1 MAKLIGIEQSGNFG
15 EDFFV
20 AKAKDYLDDSFV
32 IYRNRQ
38 LYGKEFDVCI
48 LMPDKGILVVE
59 LKGWREETVVR
70 AEAPDT
76 IFIST
81 EDGEVSATPQK
92 QARGYRFS
100 MERHLKDNIGKFPLV
115 FSMVCFPQISK
126 QFFHDQ
132 RLNVILEERFTFLKE
147 DMADKSSFFAKLNE
161 AICEVQHW
169 KRDPFDAKLMYEARS
184 LFETNLEELTTE
196 AETEDESFAYHCHD
210 YSRFYFFAP
219 SDPEFERSVPDI
231 VYQYSIGCKLYCVF
245 STQDQMDKMVDGL
258 KKLLT
263 TKNIRAKRNSLEVV
277 FSDEV
282 SETDGIG
289 STKGNFQIFNCSF
302 SVLSNSQGVES
313 SSFMVINGQAT
324 ESQLG
329 VMQELSARSSFN
341 LDQYRVEHAPVD
353 KNIVI
358 RAGAGTG
365 KTYAMISRIAFLCY
379 SLKKPLQQ
387 VSERITM
394 ITFTNEAADQME
406 ERLKQYF
413 RNYYILTSEKD
424 YLNMISYIDGMQIST
439 IHSYAKNIIAK
450 LGTAFG
456 YGVDLGIV
464 SSEYARRK
472 KISDLLDNYIRQKER
487 TEGKGYI
494 DSLGMPVYAIR
505 DNVLSFIQKLHN
517 KSVDIS
523 SIQSEEFGQL
533 QDLIRGPLH
542 DLLAYLIPA
551 VEQEYAQELLDANRI
566 HLSSL
571 MSVLKKYVSAPG
583 NRERLQ
589 ELKGFK
595 EAPQYLFVD
604 EFQDT
609 DDVQIE
615 TLLQLTKALKYKLFV
630 VGDIK
635 QCIYRFRGAKE
646 AAFTELHIEQDR
658 ENWCEFSL
666 RRNYRTDTRLL
677 SAFDKSFSSWG
688 VRSDQLLSFE
698 PNQDKLIGSRSF
710 NDYIK
715 DPKKYYHHISIQ
727 NENER
732 IPALIDEIQRIQRRI
747 AYEEGK
753 PQAVAPALRSIAIL
767 VRENW
772 QADFIKQKCREVGIA
787 VQTSTGGDLYMSQP
801 ALDML
806 TLVNTLVHFDEAD
819 YLYNLAVSNFFHV
832 GIPKSNLH
840 AIREEERLQ
849 WISKAD
855 EKKQAN
861 YLIDLMNKQ
870 LVNSESDTRWE
881 HIVKG
886 LRTKPVLNSLRELYR
901 LLQPWK
907 NYSDEE
913 SKQHYY
919 QLNVDLLF
927 EKLIDSCNVDRLTI
941 NTLQEQLYNSIVA
954 QVSVDS
960 RQAPSTHVSD
970 EIPIQCITV
979 HKSKGL
985 EYGHVILPF
994 CSASIDYM
1002 KPSLLQV
1009 STEKNGG
1016 RVNIGYRMNLGDG
1029 ETIENSYYNETE
1041 EKAEKSREE
1050 TRILYVAM
1058 TRAVRSFSWIDLQ
1071 GSKGLTWQSL
1081 IEEV

>member
-1 MAKLIGIEQSGNFG
+1 MAKLVGTEHSGNYG

-20 AKAKDYLDDSFV
+20 AKALEYLDDSYV

-48 LMPDKGILVVE
+48 LMPNKGILVVE
-59 LKGWREETVVR
+59 LKGWREDTVVR

-76 IFIST
+76 IYIST
-81 EDGEVSATPQK
+81 EDGIVPTMPQK

-126 QFFHDQ
+126 QLFRDQ
-132 RLNVILEERFTFLKE
+132 HLNVILDEKFTFLKE
-147 DMADKSSFFAKLNE
+147 DMVDKSSFFAKLDE
-161 AICEVQHW
+161 VLREVQHW
-169 KRDPFDAKLMYEARS
+169 KRDSFDAKVMYEVRG
-184 LFETNLEELTTE
+184 LFETDLEEFTSE
-196 AETEDESFAYHCHD
+196 ADDVEASFAYHAHD

-219 SDPEFERSVPDI
+219 NEPDYDSSI
-231 VYQYSIGCKLYCVF
+231 PDVVLQYALGCKLYCVF
-245 STQDQMDKMVDGL
+245 STQEQMEKMVNGL
-258 KKLLT
+258 KTLLS
-263 TKNIRAKRNSLEVV
+263 TKNIRIKGAGLEVIL
-277 FSDEV
+277 SDENA
-282 SETDGIG
+282 ETDRIDTNKG
-289 STKGNFQIFNCSF
+289 SFQAFNCSF
-302 SVLSNSQGVES
+302 SVLSNHLKQERC
-313 SSFMVINGQAT
+313 SFAVINGQAT
-324 ESQLG
+324 DEQLKI
-329 VMQELSARSSFN
+329 MQELSDTSSFN

-394 ITFTNEAADQME
+394 ITFTNEAADQMG
-406 ERLKQYF
+406 ERLKEYF
-413 RNYYILTSEKD
+413 RNYYILTSEKE

-450 LGTAFG
+450 LGTSFG

-472 KISDLLDNYIRQKER
+472 KISDLLDNYIKQKER

-523 SIQSEEFGQL
+523 RIQSEEFGQL
-533 QDLIRGPLH
+533 QDLIRAPLH

-566 HLSSL
+566 HLSGL
-571 MSVLKKYVSAPG
+571 MSTLKKYVSAPE
-583 NRERLQ
+583 NRERLL

-609 DDVQIE
+609 DDIQIE
-615 TLLQLTKALKYKLFV
+615 TLLQLSKVLKYKLFV

-646 AAFTELHIEQDR
+646 AAFAELHIEQDK
-658 ENWCEFSL
+658 ENWYEYSL
-666 RRNYRTDTRLL
+666 KRNYRTDTKLL
-677 SAFDKSFSSWG
+677 NIFDKSFSSWG
-688 VRSDQLLSFE
+688 DRSDQLLTYE
-698 PNQDKLIGSRSF
+698 QDRDMLIGSRSF
-710 NDYIK
+710 NDYIN
-715 DPKKYYHHISIQ
+715 DPKKFYHHITIQ
-727 NENER
+727 YENER
-732 IPALIDEIQRIQRRI
+732 IPKLINEIKRIQSRI

-753 PQAVAPALRSIAIL
+753 PQSVAPKLRSIAIL

-772 QADFIKQKCREVGIA
+772 QADYIRQKCKEAGIV

-806 TLVNTLVHFDEAD
+806 TLVNALVHFDEAD
-819 YLYNLAVSNFFHV
+819 YLYNLVVSNFFHV
-832 GIPKSNLH
+832 GVPKSNLH
-840 AIREEERLQ
+840 VIREEERMQ

-855 EKKQAN
+855 EKKQSN

-881 HIVKG
+881 HVVKG
-886 LRTKPVLNSLRELYR
+886 LRTKPVLNCLRELYR

-907 NYSDEE
+907 KYSDEE

-960 RQAPSTHVSD
+960 REAPSANESD
-970 EIPIQCITV
+970 EVPIQCITV
-979 HKSKGL
+979 HKAKGL
-985 EYGHVILPF
+985 EYGHVILPY
-994 CSASIDYM
+994 CSTAIDYI

-1009 STEKNGG
+1009 STEKNGD

-1029 ETIENSYYNETE
+1029 DTIENSYYNETE

-1050 TRILYVAM
+1050 ARILYVAM

-1081 IEEV
+1081 IEEM

>member
-1 MAKLIGIEQSGNFG
+1 MAKLIGTEQSGNVG

-20 AKAKDYLDDSFV
+20 SRAKEYLDDTFV

-48 LMPDKGILVVE
+48 LMPYKGILVVE
-59 LKGWREETVVR
+59 LKGWREETIIR
-70 AEAPDT
+70 AEAPDH
-76 IFIST
+76 IAIST
-81 EDGEVSATPQK
+81 ESGEVLASPQK

-115 FSMVCFPQISK
+115 FSMVCLPQVSK
-126 QFFHDQ
+126 KYFHDKH
-132 RLNVILEERFTFLKE
+132 LNVILEEKFTFLME
-147 DMADKSSFFAKLNE
+147 DMADKSSFFSKLDE
-161 AICEVQHW
+161 ALREVQHW
-169 KRDPFDAKLMYEARS
+169 KRDPFDAKLMYEVRG
-184 LFETNLEELTTE
+184 LFETDLEAPASE
-196 AETEDESFAYHCHD
+196 ADTDEEPFDYHEHD
-210 YSRFYFFAP
+210 YSRFYFFSP
-219 SDPEFERSVPDI
+219 DDPAFDSSVPNI
-231 VYQYSIGCKLYCVF
+231 VQEYAGGCKLYCVF
-245 STQDQMDKMVDGL
+245 SSRDQMGKLASGL
-258 KKLLT
+258 ESFLSE
-263 TKNIRAKRNSLEVV
+263 KNIRTKGDNLVV
-277 FSDEV
+277 DFSDEEAG
-282 SETDGIG
+282 SEKKEDL
-289 STKGNFQIFNCSF
+289 KDNYQIFNCSL
-302 SVLSNSQGVES
+302 SVLSNDQGFES
-313 SSFMVINGQAT
+313 GSFVVTNGQAT
-324 ESQLG
+324 DSQLE
-329 VMQELSARSSFN
+329 VMQELSVRSSFN

-394 ITFTNEAADQME
+394 ITFTNEAADQMG
-406 ERLKQYF
+406 ERLKEYC
-413 RNYYILTSEKD
+413 RNYYILTSNEE
-424 YLNMISYIDGMQIST
+424 YLRMISYIDGMQIST

-456 YGVDLGIV
+456 YGIDLGIV

-472 KISDLLDNYIRQKER
+472 KISDLLDDYIRQKER
-487 TEGKGYI
+487 TEGRAYI
-494 DSLGMPVYAIR
+494 DSLGMAVYAIR

-523 SIQSEEFGQL
+523 SIQSSEFGQL
-533 QDLIRGPLH
+533 QDLVYGPLH
-542 DLLAYLIPA
+542 ELLAYLIPA
-551 VEQEYAQELLDANRI
+551 VEQEYSQELLDANRI
-566 HLSSL
+566 HLSGL
-571 MSVLKKYVSAPG
+571 MSTLRKYVSAPE
-583 NRERLQ
+583 NRERLL

-595 EAPQYLFVD
+595 ETPQYLFVD

-609 DDVQIE
+609 DDIQIE
-615 TLLQLTKALKYKLFV
+615 TLLQLAKVLNYKLFV

-635 QCIYRFRGAKE
+635 QCIYRFRGARE
-646 AAFTELHIEQDR
+646 AAFAELHIEQDK

-666 RRNYRTDTRLL
+666 KRNYRTDTQLL
-677 SAFDKSFSSWG
+677 NAFDKSFSSWG
-688 VRSDQLLSFE
+688 AGSDQLLTYE
-698 PNQDKLIGSRSF
+698 QNRDRLIGSRNF
-710 NDYIK
+710 NVYIK
-715 DPKKYYHHISIQ
+715 NPKKYFTHIPIQ
-727 NENER
+727 NESER
-732 IPALIDEIQRIQRRI
+732 IPALIHEIQRIQKRI

-753 PQAVAPALRSIAIL
+753 PQAVAPKYRSIAIL

-772 QADFIKQKCREVGIA
+772 QADFIRQKCKEAGIV

-806 TLVNTLVHFDEAD
+806 TLVNALVHFDEAD
-819 YLYNLAVSNFFHV
+819 YLYNLVVSNFFHV

-840 AIREEERLQ
+840 AIREEERLKWSSQ
-849 WISKAD
+849 AD
-855 EKKQAN
+855 EEKQAN

-881 HIVKG
+881 HLVKG
-886 LRTKPVLNSLRELYR
+886 LRTKPVLNCMRELYR

-960 RQAPSTHVSD
+960 REAPSARKSD

-985 EYGHVILPF
+985 EYGHVILPY
-994 CSASIDYM
+994 CSAAIDYI

-1009 STEKNGG
+1009 STEKNGDQ
-1016 RVNIGYRMNLGDG
+1016 VNIGYRMNLGNG
-1029 ETIENSYYNETE
+1029 ETVENSYYNETE

-1050 TRILYVAM
+1050 TRVLYVAM